1 MISLTNLPSTP
12 AGPVASSTP
21 IHMLLKADPRL
32 EDDVADDKADPLV
45 CLPASSGASVIVF
58 APAAVTLPRSRPR
71 PRACAADVRGPGKDL
86 AGSSSSVPGPD
97 KLTH

>member
-1 MISLTNLPSTP
+1 MKHDMQVKDKN
-12 AGPVASSTP
+12 AQFSSKT
-21 IHMLLKADPRL
+21 LLIYIYIFTKYWTA
-32 EDDVADDKADPLV
+32 
-45 CLPASSGASVIVF
+45 ASSGASVIVF

-71 PRACAADVRGPGKDL
+71 PRACASEVRGPGKDL